1 MVVGGVVAIGATAYR
16 IDQYIVSCNEK
27 NSREQKIEEYIGTIE
42 RSILMLYYK
51 NDIKMMLYYKNDIK
65 NKKVGMD
72 KIVFNRNHKAIDAYI
87 KYLQE
92 SIIEPGQ
99 ENDRDLVR
107 NLRSYQETCSV
118 YIKQEEILSL
128 HQELR
133 FWCAYHKVGEFTPK
147 NLKKR
152 ISIL

>member
-42 RSILMLYYK
+42 RSIL
-51 NDIKMMLYYKNDIK
+51 MLYYKNDIK